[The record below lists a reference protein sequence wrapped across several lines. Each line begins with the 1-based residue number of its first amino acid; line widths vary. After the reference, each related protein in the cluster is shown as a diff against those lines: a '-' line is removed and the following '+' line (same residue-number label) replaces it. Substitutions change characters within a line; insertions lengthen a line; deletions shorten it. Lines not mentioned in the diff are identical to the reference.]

1 MGGGVNSSQRS
12 NTPSS
17 RAGFSSSIKLF
28 CGCGRVA
35 VRRVAQTQANMGRP
49 FFTCAINKDDYGCC
63 GYFVWVDKLM
73 EWLINSTDEGI
84 ETLGLHPGR
93 EIERQQT
100 MEGNVSWKSEVDTKI
115 SCMGVELKI
124 FKSIVVGLFVMQLV
138 TMMWVKK

>member
-1 MGGGVNSSQRS
+1 
-12 NTPSS
+12 
-17 RAGFSSSIKLF
+17 
-28 CGCGRVA
+28 
-35 VRRVAQTQANMGRP
+35 
-49 FFTCAINKDDYGCC
+49 
-63 GYFVWVDKLM
+63 M
-73 EWLINSTDEGI
+73 EWLINSTDERI

-100 MEGNVSWKSEVDTKI
+100 MEGNVSWKAEADTKI

>member
-1 MGGGVNSSQRS
+1 
-12 NTPSS
+12 
-17 RAGFSSSIKLF
+17 
-28 CGCGRVA
+28 
-35 VRRVAQTQANMGRP
+35 
-49 FFTCAINKDDYGCC
+49 
-63 GYFVWVDKLM
+63 M